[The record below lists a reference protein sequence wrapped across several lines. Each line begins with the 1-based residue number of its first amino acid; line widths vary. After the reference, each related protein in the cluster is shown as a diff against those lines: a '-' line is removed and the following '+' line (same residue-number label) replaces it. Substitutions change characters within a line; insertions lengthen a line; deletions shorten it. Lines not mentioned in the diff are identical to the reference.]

1 MPTFDTTPGGSAA
14 TSYASL
20 AEFNDYATVRLPV
33 VTWFGT
39 ASDPQ
44 KQNAL
49 MAACRILNACFDWT
63 GMAVDPASDDP
74 TKHQALSW
82 PRNSMVNRNGIPIPI
97 AGADSI
103 PLDLKNAQCEFA
115 LQLGAGDRL
124 SDNDPINKGITS
136 IKAGS
141 VSLGFSDV
149 LGKQL
154 TPEAADVQVRKK
166 QSDLNYVANVV
177 PDAVRQLLPAS
188 WFIQDLVSLP
198 LIFDAFGG
206 PDHRGGGR
214 F

>member
-20 AEFNDYATVRLPV
+20 AEFNDYASVRFPQ
-33 VTWFGT
+33 VTWFLT
-39 ASDPQ
+39 ATDPQ

-49 MAACRILNACFDWT
+49 MAACRALNACFDWT
-63 GMAVDPASDDP
+63 GMAHDPASDDA
-74 TKHQALSW
+74 TKHQALAW
-82 PRNSMVNRNGIPIPI
+82 PRNSMVSRNGIAIPVS
-97 AGADSI
+97 GADSI
-103 PLDLKNAQCEFA
+103 PIDLKNAQCEFA
-115 LQLGAGDRL
+115 LQLVAGDRL

-141 VSLGFSDV
+141 VALGFSDV

-154 TPEAADVQVRKK
+154 TPEAADVQARKK
-166 QSDLNYVANVV
+166 QSDLNYISNVV
-177 PDAVRQLLPAS
+177 PDEVRRLLVAS